1 LDAEAERLERAIAE
15 LAPAHD
21 VTAFAESRR
30 ASDDYRQH
38 LGGVSLLRRDLET
51 FAAILDRERKTGGLE
66 RIVLYVD
73 DLDRCPPDVVVVGV
87 DARWLRQAIQRHYAT
102 MLPDDSVTPVRYL
115 EKIFQIPFQLSI
127 MDNEGFADLIR
138 DLVAPQ
144 EGEPAIEVVLPREVL
159 ADSADPLVTEQAREQ
174 VDQALERIG
183 VAPPPLNLRPRQLEI
198 PAEELDFLTRLAP
211 LVPSPRAAKRLV
223 NLYRLVRTRLAGAE
237 LGATPAVAALLAVH
251 ANDATAACALLDRIA
266 TTELTSWRKL
276 LNEGAQD
283 RDVAALCARLT
294 GIEGLPDELTIYQR
308 WLPLIRRFS
317 FGH

>member
-15 LAPAHD
+15 LASAHD

-30 ASDDYRQH
+30 ASEDYRQH
-38 LGGVSLLRRDLET
+38 LGVVSLLRRDLET

-73 DLDRCPPDVVVVGV
+73 DLDRCPPDVVVKVLEAIHLLVALPVFVVVVGV

-127 MDNEGFADLIR
+127 MDNEGFA
-138 DLVAPQ
+138 
-144 EGEPAIEVVLPREVL
+144 G
-159 ADSADPLVTEQAREQ
+159 
-174 VDQALERIG
+174 
-183 VAPPPLNLRPRQLEI
+183 
-198 PAEELDFLTRLAP
+198 
-211 LVPSPRAAKRLV
+211 
-223 NLYRLVRTRLAGAE
+223 
-237 LGATPAVAALLAVH
+237 
-251 ANDATAACALLDRIA
+251 
-266 TTELTSWRKL
+266 
-276 LNEGAQD
+276 GAQD